1 MSYIKLTMD
10 PIILEARQNRID
22 FLVNKNA
29 LKSFTLDEVK
39 KHTTREDGWIIVDG
53 YVYNI
58 TAHVINHAG
67 WGCGCQVSQLLAI
80 MRTLG
85 TDCTDE
91 MIETHSERALLSVQH
106 FLVGVELKT

>member
-1 MSYIKLTMD
+1 MD
-10 PIILEARQNRID
+10 PIILEARESRIKFLQSNRE
-22 FLVNKNA
+22 
-29 LKSFTLDEVK
+29 LKSITLEEVK
-39 KHTTREDGWIIVDG
+39 KHTARDDGWIIMDG
-53 YVYNI
+53 YVYDI

-91 MIETHSERALLSVQH
+91 MIETHSERALLQIQH
-106 FLVGVELKT
+106 FLVGIKV